1 MAHRE
6 QVEEIY
12 QQIEIAFAI
21 EAVVLVAMF
30 ILIIRHAYIVYKII
44 NQK

>member
-1 MAHRE
+1 MQSKE
-6 QVEEIY
+6 VEEIY

-21 EAVVLVAMF
+21 EAVALVAMF
-30 ILIIRHAYIVYKII
+30 ILIIRHGYIVYKIL